1 MFATGVPI
9 RVVVSQISPPIRVVL
24 LCAVAFLGAYMLFLR
39 PKDEAFVEPAPAP
52 NVQTGEPAV
61 SEPGKVAEAA
71 QDAVDAANSQLEAQE
86 SVDGVDAGE
95 AAAAGS
101 ATGTRK
107 GAKGNAAAP
116 GAVPADLTGVP
127 RPVKRAIRQE
137 KVLALLFWNGK
148 SADDKAVRA
157 ALRDVDT
164 WDGRVM
170 VHTAPIKRIS
180 KWGRISRGVNVDQSP
195 TVVIVDTK
203 LRAEALVG
211 YVDAK
216 TIDQAVADAL
226 RTTKDG
232 LIEDP
237 YLEKINAVCAEHYGP
252 IIAVPDIDEENG
264 PTAEEFVEEMRM
276 RHDALHAD
284 FKAVKA
290 PKRWRAFR
298 AAAVRDHAAHSALL
312 ADWDAYLGSKPSRL
326 RLARSV
332 IRFAPRE
339 HKLVRRNA
347 LRMDRRHVVSCG
359 RSR

>member
-1 MFATGVPI
+1 VPI
-9 RVVVSQISPPIRVVL
+9 RVVVSQISPPIRIVL

-95 AAAAGS
+95 AAAGS

-116 GAVPADLTGVP
+116 GTVPADLKGVP
-127 RPVKRAIRQE
+127 KPVKQAIRQE

-170 VHTAPIKRIS
+170 VHTAPIKKIS

-195 TVVIVDTK
+195 TVVIVDTE

-237 YLEKINAVCAEHYGP
+237 YLDKINAVCAEHYGP
-252 IIAVPDIDEENG
+252 IIAIPNIDEVDG
-264 PTAEEFVEEMRM
+264 PSAAAYFRMMRT
-276 RHDALHAD
+276 RYAAFHAD
-284 FKAVKA
+284 FKAVNA
-290 PKRWRAFR
+290 PKRWRALK
-298 AAAVRDHAAHSALL
+298 AATVRDHAAHAALI
-312 ADWDAYLGSKPSRL
+312 ADWDAALGGKPSKL
-326 RLARSV
+326 ELAKSL
-332 IRFAPRE
+332 IRFGPRE
-339 HKLVRRNA
+339 SEITRRETR
-347 LRMDRRHVVSCG
+347 RMDRHHVVSCG
-359 RSR
+359 KSK

>member
-1 MFATGVPI
+1 VPI

-39 PKDEAFVEPAPAP
+39 PKDESFVEPAPAP

-95 AAAAGS
+95 SAAAGS

-107 GAKGNAAAP
+107 GANGNAAP
-116 GAVPADLTGVP
+116 GTVPADLKGVP
-127 RPVKRAIRQE
+127 KPVKKAIRQE

-164 WDGRVM
+164 WDGRVA
-170 VHTAPIKRIS
+170 VHRAPISKIS

-195 TVVIVDTK
+195 TVVVVDTK

-226 RTTKDG
+226 RNTEG
-232 LIEDP
+232 LITDP
-237 YLEKINAVCAEHYGP
+237 YLAKINAVCAEHAGP
-252 IIAVPDIDEENG
+252 LYAIPDADPVDGPDADEVVRRFATITSSVHDDLKAVRAPKKWRRFKAANVADMAAHAAMLRDW
-264 PTAEEFVEEMRM
+264 
-276 RHDALHAD
+276 AD
-284 FKAVKA
+284 F
-290 PKRWRAFR
+290 
-298 AAAVRDHAAHSALL
+298 
-312 ADWDAYLGSKPSRL
+312 LGSKPTQVRVAASFE
-326 RLARSV
+326 
-332 IRFAPRE
+332 RFDTRE
-339 HKLVRRNA
+339 TRLVRRVNR
-347 LRMDRRHVVSCG
+347 RMDDHHVVSCG
-359 RSR
+359 RSM

>member
-71 QDAVDAANSQLEAQE
+71 QEAVDAANSQLEAQE

-95 AAAAGS
+95 SAAGS
-101 ATGTRK
+101 ATGTRR
-107 GAKGNAAAP
+107 GAQGGAAAP
-116 GAVPADLTGVP
+116 GTVPADLKGVP
-127 RPVKRAIRQE
+127 KPVKQAIRQE

-170 VHTAPIKRIS
+170 VHTAPIQRIS

-195 TVVIVDTK
+195 TVVIVDSE

-226 RTTKDG
+226 RNTEG
-232 LIEDP
+232 LITDP
-237 YLEKINAVCAEHYGP
+237 YLAKINAVCAEHYGP

-264 PTAEEFVEEMRM
+264 PTAEEFVEEMRT
-276 RHDALHAD
+276 RHDALQAD

-298 AAAVRDHAAHSALL
+298 AAAVRDYAAHSALL
-312 ADWDAYLGSKPSRL
+312 ADWDAYPGSKPSRL

-339 HKLVRRNA
+339 HTIVRRNA
-347 LRMDRRHVVSCG
+347 LRMDSRHVVSCG